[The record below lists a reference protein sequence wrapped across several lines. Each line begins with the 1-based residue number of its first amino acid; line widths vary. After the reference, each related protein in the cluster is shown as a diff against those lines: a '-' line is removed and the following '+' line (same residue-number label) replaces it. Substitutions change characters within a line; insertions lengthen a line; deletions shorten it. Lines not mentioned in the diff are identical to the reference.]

1 MMRRLRDDESGTSLL
16 LLVLSLVVLLGFAAV
31 AIDGAAA
38 WSLKRQDQSAAD
50 TGAIAGALF
59 TAGKTKAE
67 AIADATDEIVRITY
81 NTVDPQM
88 TLAQW
93 RTEWDTC
100 VDPTKPAIF
109 TDTGTS
115 DCISFTSNLSK
126 VRVHTPEIPWE
137 TTFAKVIGFDEV
149 ITRAFAEVDTE
160 EADSGGVMPFALPGE
175 AADSQEICLKTGS
188 NPKDVEPCDGPDTGN
203 FGFADFSKF
212 GDPPEGISSVCQGGN
227 DRLED
232 NIALGIDHILS
243 TAPLYPPV
251 TSDDIFEDRAACND
265 GNINAQPWN
274 FDTQP
279 GNVAQALDDG
289 LVDVTSNGVPGRLT
303 RPAPFRESV
312 RGHLLDDT
320 KLSQYLFGA
329 GITVCGA
336 VGVPDHDAMINC
348 LENYPGSGQWFTE
361 QLGQSPRFG
370 WVPLVHETNL
380 GPGGATVTIKEFRP
394 VYIQTTFWGCNA
406 SGCDLEWDPDH
417 EATAAPGPANKR
429 VEAATAI
436 QIPRAAL
443 PQSLQDVAP
452 GTPGQVFYLLSR

>member
-1 MMRRLRDDESGTSLL
+1 MMRRFRDDESGTSLL
-16 LLVLSLVVLLGFAAV
+16 LIALSLVVLLGFAAV

-59 TAGKTKAE
+59 TAGKTKAQ
-67 AIADATDEIVRITY
+67 AISDATDEIVRITY

-93 RTEWDTC
+93 RTEWDSC
-100 VDPTKPAIF
+100 VDPSKPVIF

-126 VRVHTPEIPWE
+126 VRVYTPEIPWE

-160 EADSGGVMPFALPGE
+160 QADSGGVMPFALPGN
-175 AADSQEICLKTGS
+175 AANTQEICLKTG
-188 NPKDVEPCDGPDTGN
+188 PQPDVAPCDGPATGN

-212 GDPPEGISSVCQGGN
+212 GDPPAGISSVCQGGN

-243 TAPLYPPV
+243 TAPVYPPV
-251 TSDDIFEDRAACND
+251 ASDDVFEDRDACND

-274 FDTQP
+274 FDTQT

-289 LVDVTSNGVPGRLT
+289 LVDVTGNGVPGRLT
-303 RPAPFRESV
+303 RTPPYPNQESV
-312 RGHLLDDT
+312 RGHLLDDI
-320 KLSQYLFGA
+320 KLSRYLVADGICGGPVGA
-329 GITVCGA
+329 ASHDQMIT
-336 VGVPDHDAMINC
+336 C
-348 LENYPGSGQWFTE
+348 LEGYSGSSQWFHE
-361 QLGQSPRFG
+361 DIAQSPRFG
-370 WVPLVHETNL
+370 WVPLVHEMNL

-406 SGCDLEWDPDH
+406 GGCDLEWDPDPTT
-417 EATAAPGPANKR
+417 TAASGPANKR

-436 QIPRAAL
+436 QIPLSAL
-443 PQSLQDVAP
+443 PKSLQDAAP
-452 GTPGQVFYLLSR
+452 GTPGQVSYLLSR